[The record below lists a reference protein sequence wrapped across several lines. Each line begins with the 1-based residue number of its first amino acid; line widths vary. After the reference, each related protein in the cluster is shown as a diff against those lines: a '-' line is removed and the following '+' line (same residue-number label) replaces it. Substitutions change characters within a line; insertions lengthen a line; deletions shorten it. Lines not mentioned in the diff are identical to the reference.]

1 MLHSHV
7 HPGFGVSSSILP
19 VNLRMSWLSQSH
31 LFTPVEKWELGA
43 MDHQPTQKIL
53 IIYYLHAQ
61 VILQNSQKN
70 TRTSLFFN
78 KKFFIKKETLA
89 QVFFCEFREIFQN
102 TVFYKTTL
110 LAASEPIEVGLLKQ
124 SFADVL
130 DNTCS

>member
-70 TRTSLFFN
+70 TRTTVSFLIKNSLLKKRLWRRSFSVNFVKFFRTP
-78 KKFFIKKETLA
+78 FFIKQL
-89 QVFFCEFREIFQN
+89 CW
-102 TVFYKTTL
+102 L
-110 LAASEPIEVGLLKQ
+110 LLNL
-124 SFADVL
+124 
-130 DNTCS
+130 